1 MHNAGYFAEEHQQMK
16 IAFFHQPIGT
26 ISLRNRNAAIE
37 IWTYETARRLAKHHD
52 VIVYAKKPR
61 HQKKTEFNQGVQ
73 YRRIP
78 AFVDEGFYFLSRIM
92 KLSWGFYKIK
102 RPLFASS
109 LYYLTHALR
118 VAKDLKLQKC
128 DIVHIHNFSQFVP
141 LIRAFNPKIKI
152 VLHMH
157 CEWLTQLDPTMIKK
171 RLKKTDLIIGCSEY
185 ITEKIRCRF
194 PEFAQ
199 RCQTV
204 FNGADVTVPVKEND
218 HNMPRKN
225 DAEQLLFVGRVSPE
239 KGVHV
244 LLDALQIVATR
255 IPQTQLKIV
264 GQPGAS
270 PQFTTAVSDDPKD
283 SNLWPFYRGNYLLH
297 LRSKLSPS
305 LASHVSFAGSIPHDQ
320 LIHIYRDSD
329 ILILPSVIEE
339 PFGMPIIEAMAA
351 GLPVVATRSGG
362 IPEIVLDGET
372 GLLVE
377 RDNSSAL
384 AQAILRLL
392 LDEDSRKSMG
402 KAAHERAVELFSW
415 EKTVE
420 NLLSQYKKLCED
432 N

>member
-1 MHNAGYFAEEHQQMK
+1 
-16 IAFFHQPIGT
+16 
-26 ISLRNRNAAIE
+26 
-37 IWTYETARRLAKHHD
+37 
-52 VIVYAKKPR
+52 
-61 HQKKTEFNQGVQ
+61 
-73 YRRIP
+73 
-78 AFVDEGFYFLSRIM
+78 
-92 KLSWGFYKIK
+92 
-102 RPLFASS
+102 
-109 LYYLTHALR
+109 LTHALQ
-118 VAKDLKLQKC
+118 VAKDLRSQKC
-128 DIVHIHNFSQFVP
+128 DVVHIHNFSQFVP
-141 LIRAFNPKIKI
+141 IIRAFNPKIKI

-157 CEWLTQLDPTMIKK
+157 CEWLTQLNPAMIKK
-171 RLKKTDLIIGCSEY
+171 RLMKTDLVIGCSEY
-185 ITEKIRCRF
+185 ITEKIRDRF

-204 FNGADVTVPVKEND
+204 FNGADVNFLNKEND
-218 HNMPRKN
+218 HDKPRKN
-225 DAEQLLFVGRVSPE
+225 GMRQLLFVGRVSPE

-270 PQFTTAVSDDPKD
+270 PQFTIAVSDDPKD
-283 SNLWPFYRGNYLLH
+283 SNLWSFYRGNYLSH
-297 LRSKLSPS
+297 LQSKLSPS

-320 LIHIYRDSD
+320 LIHYYRDSD

-402 KAAHERAVELFSW
+402 KAARERAVEFFSW

>member
-1 MHNAGYFAEEHQQMK
+1 MK

-26 ISLRNRNAAIE
+26 ISLRTRDAAID
-37 IWTYETARRLAKHHD
+37 IWTYEIARRLAKYCD
-52 VIVYAKKPR
+52 VIVYTKKPR
-61 HQKKTEFNQGVQ
+61 HQKKTELHQGVQ

-78 AFVDEGFYFLSRIM
+78 SSFIDEGFYLLSRFV
-92 KLSWGFYKIK
+92 KLSWGFYKLK

-118 VAKDLKLQKC
+118 VAKDLRAQKC
-128 DIVHIHNFSQFVP
+128 DVVHIHNFSQFVP
-141 LIRAFNPKIKI
+141 IIRAFNPKIKI

-157 CEWLTQLDPTMIKK
+157 CEWLTQLDPAMIKK

-185 ITEKIRCRF
+185 IIEKIRRRF

-204 FNGADVTVPVKEND
+204 FNGADVTVLAKEND
-218 HNMPRKN
+218 HNVPRKN
-225 DAEQLLFVGRVSPE
+225 DIKQILFVGRVSPE

-270 PQFTTAVSDDPKD
+270 PQFTTAVSDDPKA
-283 SNLWPFYRGNYLLH
+283 SNLKPFYRGSYYSH

-305 LASHVSFAGSIPHDQ
+305 MASHVSFAGSIPHEQ
-320 LIHIYRDSD
+320 LIHYYRDSD
-329 ILILPSVIEE
+329 ILVLPSVLEE

-384 AQAILRLL
+384 AQAILQLL
-392 LDEDSRKSMG
+392 LEEDSRKSMG
-402 KAAHERAVELFSW
+402 KAAHKRAAELFSW
-415 EKTVE
+415 EKIAE
-420 NLLSQYKKLCED
+420 NLLSHYKKLCED